1 MNDREKR
8 GMIIHFTDGS
18 KKVLEFPPQLADN
31 DASMAEKLRAI
42 LSGRNLT
49 IEADG
54 ALVLI
59 PFENVKYIQSY
70 PAPKKLPAGV
80 IRGASFKD

>member
-1 MNDREKR
+1 MSEKR
-8 GMIIHFTDGS
+8 GMIIHFTDGT
-18 KKVLEFPPQLADN
+18 KKVLEFPQQAADG
-31 DASMAEKLRAI
+31 DATMGARLKEMLEA
-42 LSGRNLT
+42 RNLT

-54 ALVLI
+54 ALVVI